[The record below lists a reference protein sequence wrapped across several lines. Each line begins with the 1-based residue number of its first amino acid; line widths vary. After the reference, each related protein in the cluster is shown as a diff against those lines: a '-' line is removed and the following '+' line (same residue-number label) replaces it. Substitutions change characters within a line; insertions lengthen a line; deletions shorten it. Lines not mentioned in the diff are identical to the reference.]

1 MMGSVTVM
9 MAMCAAALGAP
20 WQPEQF
26 PIGYWLGPPPE
37 ANSLQTWQTVADC
50 NFTFTGPRGGYS
62 VEENLEMLDFCQQ
75 AGVRAL
81 VTDSRIHWQMTAN
94 EGWEE
99 TVAEIIADYASHP
112 ALYGYYLKDEPNHQL
127 FAPLGEM
134 SREFERQDP
143 DHLPYINLFPTYAN
157 VRQLGTPTYADH
169 IAKFLETVQPR
180 VLSYDHYA
188 LLRAG
193 GMRPDYY
200 ENLAII
206 RDLGLQHNTP
216 QWQIILSLA
225 HLAYRDPTEAE
236 MRWQV
241 YTSLAYGM
249 KGIMYFTYWTPPSL
263 AQEGRYGIVDG
274 EGRPA
279 RLYPIVQ
286 QLNSE
291 IRALGATL
299 LGLTSTEV
307 YHTGE
312 QIPAGATRQGTD
324 AVVRVP
330 EELPL
335 LVGMFEDKAGELYAM
350 IVNRDWENP
359 VELQANMATHVA
371 GVAEV
376 SAENGSEAELEMTD
390 GAVPLELPAG
400 GGRLLHLSTEFDYP
414 QPPRPRTEIS
424 FQFDD
429 GGDLEGWSP
438 GHSLGSAVVRDG
450 VLTMAIT
457 GDDPYMTRSFLRLP
471 PDAVSVVRVRM
482 RITSGN
488 DEGQL
493 FWGTAAEPGFSDQR
507 YLNFAIQPD
516 GEWHEYE
523 VPVGEHPKWRGQKV
537 QAVRL
542 DPTTGGAEEGARVE
556 IDWIVGE

>member
-1 MMGSVTVM
+1 MTGGMTVA

-20 WQPEQF
+20 WQPEEF

-37 ANSLQTWQTVADC
+37 ANSLETWQTVADC

-62 VEENLEMLDFCQQ
+62 VEENIRMLDFCQQ
-75 AGVRAL
+75 AGVQAL
-81 VTDSRIHWQMTAN
+81 VADSRIHWQMTAN
-94 EGWEE
+94 EDWQQ
-99 TVAEIIADYASHP
+99 TVSEIIADYASHP
-112 ALYGYYLKDEPNHQL
+112 ALYGYYLRDEPNYQL
-127 FAPLGEM
+127 FAPLGEI

-169 IAKFLETVQPR
+169 VAKFLEIVQPR

-206 RDLGLQHNTP
+206 RELGLRHNTP

-249 KGIMYFTYWTPPSL
+249 KGIMYFTYWTPDSL
-263 AQEGRYGIVDG
+263 AQEGRYGIVDD

-286 QLNSE
+286 GLNSE
-291 IRALGATL
+291 IRALGSTL
-299 LGLTSTEV
+299 LGLTSTDV

-330 EELPL
+330 DELPL
-335 LVGMFEDKAGELYAM
+335 LVGMFQDAAGEVYAM

-359 VELQANMATHVA
+359 
-371 GVAEV
+371 
-376 SAENGSEAELEMTD
+376 
-390 GAVPLELPAG
+390 
-400 GGRLLHLSTEFDYP
+400 
-414 QPPRPRTEIS
+414 
-424 FQFDD
+424 
-429 GGDLEGWSP
+429 
-438 GHSLGSAVVRDG
+438 
-450 VLTMAIT
+450 
-457 GDDPYMTRSFLRLP
+457 
-471 PDAVSVVRVRM
+471 
-482 RITSGN
+482 
-488 DEGQL
+488 
-493 FWGTAAEPGFSDQR
+493 
-507 YLNFAIQPD
+507 
-516 GEWHEYE
+516 
-523 VPVGEHPKWRGQKV
+523 
-537 QAVRL
+537 
-542 DPTTGGAEEGARVE
+542 
-556 IDWIVGE
+556 